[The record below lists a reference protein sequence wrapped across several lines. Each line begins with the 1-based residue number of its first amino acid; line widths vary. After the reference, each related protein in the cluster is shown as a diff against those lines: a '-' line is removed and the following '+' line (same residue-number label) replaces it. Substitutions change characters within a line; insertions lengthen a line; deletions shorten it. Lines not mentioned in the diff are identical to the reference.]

1 MSGLRKAALVMHGL
15 GEQDRQWL
23 LERLPAHRARELNAL
38 LEELGA
44 LGFPSDDEL
53 IREAAGTPSQ
63 SRAAVGPD
71 SGPIARASVE
81 QVHALLKD
89 EPDALIALVI
99 SSGPGPWRE
108 ALLLGFAPSR
118 AKSIRELALSVN
130 TGPQLRAAVLD
141 ELAGRLA
148 SLPMPAP
155 TVRAEGRLTRWIRKP
170 LRAAVEGRLDAWRR

>member
-23 LERLPAHRARELNAL
+23 LERLPAHWARELSCAPPAAV
-38 LEELGA
+38 GRA
-44 LGFPSDDEL
+44 LGSPATTNSSAK
-53 IREAAGTPSQ
+53 RPGTPSQ

-118 AKSIRELALSVN
+118 AKSIR
-130 TGPQLRAAVLD
+130 AARPFR
-141 ELAGRLA
+141 EHRSAAACRGAG
-148 SLPMPAP
+148 
-155 TVRAEGRLTRWIRKP
+155 
-170 LRAAVEGRLDAWRR
+170 